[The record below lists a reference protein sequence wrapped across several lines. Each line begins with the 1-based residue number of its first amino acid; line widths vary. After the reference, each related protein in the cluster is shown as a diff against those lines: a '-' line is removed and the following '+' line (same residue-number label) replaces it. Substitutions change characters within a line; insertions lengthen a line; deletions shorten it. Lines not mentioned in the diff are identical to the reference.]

1 MYVSQEEIIVSN
13 RLVASMKVG
22 IKKEAAK
29 LALVKFKKN
38 DELMRKRLFILQVK
52 SNMVLV
58 VADKLSKTK
67 AGEFLD
73 SYLNKILEEEN
84 KMKRKLQL
92 ELKKGREKY
101 RITAKRAKAYPPRS
115 TEFDAGPSSTGGYHG
130 ASRGRGGYSRG
141 GGMKNIP
148 TESRGCY
155 VCKSTE
161 HLTRNCTDDKKEFI
175 DATFVDEQKITQPSV
190 VRVSPMLHP

>member
-1 MYVSQEEIIVSN
+1 M
-13 RLVASMKVG
+13 
-22 IKKEAAK
+22 
-29 LALVKFKKN
+29 ALVKFKKN

-101 RITAKRAKAYPPRS
+101 RITAKRAKAYPSRS
-115 TEFDAGPSSTGGYHG
+115 TQSDARPPSTGGYHG

-148 TESRGCY
+148 TESRRCY

-161 HLTRNCTDDKKEFI
+161 NLARNCTDDKKEFI
-175 DATFVDEQKITQPSV
+175 YATIIDEHKITPPSV
-190 VRVSPMLHP
+190 VETEFVPGSIHSERVREV

>member
-1 MYVSQEEIIVSN
+1 
-13 RLVASMKVG
+13 MKVG

-38 DELMRKRLFILQVK
+38 DELMRKLLFILQVK
-52 SNMVLV
+52 SNIVLV

-92 ELKKGREKY
+92 EL
-101 RITAKRAKAYPPRS
+101 
-115 TEFDAGPSSTGGYHG
+115 
-130 ASRGRGGYSRG
+130 
-141 GGMKNIP
+141 
-148 TESRGCY
+148 
-155 VCKSTE
+155 
-161 HLTRNCTDDKKEFI
+161 
-175 DATFVDEQKITQPSV
+175 
-190 VRVSPMLHP
+190 